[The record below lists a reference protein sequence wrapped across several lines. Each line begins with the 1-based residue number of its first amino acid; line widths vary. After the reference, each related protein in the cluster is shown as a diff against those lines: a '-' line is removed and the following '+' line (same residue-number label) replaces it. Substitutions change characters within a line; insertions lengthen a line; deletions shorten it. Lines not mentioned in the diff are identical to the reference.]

1 LVTVKKDEEIIG
13 NRIKVANTFFTR
25 LVGLLGKKTLQE
37 GEGLLLIPCRQ
48 IHTYLMSMPLD
59 VLFLNKKGE
68 ILDLYPEMAPGR
80 LSSLVKEGYQVLEL
94 PSGTIRLKK
103 LKKGDCL
110 EIIWE
115 YY

>member
-1 LVTVKKDEEIIG
+1 VKKDEEVIG

-25 LVGLLGKKTLQE
+25 LIGLLGKKTLQE
-37 GEGLLLIPCRQ
+37 GEGLLILPCRQ
-48 IHTYLMSMPLD
+48 VHTFMMSIPLD

-68 ILDLYPEMAPGR
+68 IINLCPEMKPGC
-80 LSSLVKEGYQVLEL
+80 LSPLVKEGCQVLEL
-94 PSGTIRLKK
+94 PAGTIKLKK
-103 LKKGDCL
+103 FKKGDCL